1 MKKFA
6 TILTVAVLSMST
18 GKIWADGIGL
28 TVSGV
33 LTLFN
38 PGNVPLQPSGVNFLD
53 SANGAVPPGFGNS
66 NTNGTAV
73 IGSGVE
79 FGVSNGS
86 DLLTMDYTGTTVTLT
101 DTCLNSGCGGTSY
114 TVAFYSPYITGY
126 SLVSSSGLNA
136 VYSYGNT
143 FYFPGNAGALTFF
156 GEPGFSGYS
165 ITFDY
170 TSITPPPPATQ
181 SLRLASFSRFA
192 ALAAG
197 PSDPPPAVPEP
208 ASFGLVGTG
217 LLGLAGCIR
226 RFRAG
231 ARVRNKPEECI

>member
-6 TILTVAVLSMST
+6 TLLTVAILSMST

-28 TVSGV
+28 TLSGV
-33 LTLFN
+33 LTLYN
-38 PGNVPLQPSGVNFLD
+38 PGDIPLQPSGVKFLD
-53 SANGAVPPGFGNS
+53 SSAGAVPPGYGNS

-73 IGSGVE
+73 IGSGIE
-79 FGVSNGS
+79 FGVTNGS
-86 DLLTMDYTGTTVTLT
+86 DLLTMDYTGTTATLT
-101 DTCLNSGCGGTSY
+101 DTCLNSGCGSTSY

-136 VYSYGNT
+136 VYSYGDT
-143 FYFPGNAGALTFF
+143 RYFPGNAGALTFF
-156 GEPGFSGYS
+156 GDPGFSGFS

-170 TSITPPPPATQ
+170 TSIAPPPPATHSFQ
-181 SLRLASFSRFA
+181 LASFSRFA
-192 ALAAG
+192 ALAA
-197 PSDPPPAVPEP
+197 DPPPAVPEP

-226 RFRAG
+226 RFRA
-231 ARVRNKPEECI
+231 

>member
-1 MKKFA
+1 MKKLA
-6 TILTVAVLSMST
+6 IVLTVAILSMST
-18 GKIWADGIGL
+18 DKVWADGIGL
-28 TVSGV
+28 TLSGA

-38 PGNVPLQPSGVNFLD
+38 PGNIPLQPTGVNFLD
-53 SANGAVPPGFGNS
+53 SSTGAVPPGFGNS

-79 FGVSNGS
+79 FGATNGS
-86 DLLTMDYTGTTVTLT
+86 DFLTIDFTGTTATLT
-101 DTCLNSGCGGTSY
+101 DTCLNSGCGSTSI
-114 TVAFYSPYITGY
+114 TIAMYSPYITGY
-126 SLVSSSGLNA
+126 TPVSSSLPNT

-143 FYFPGNAGALTFF
+143 FYFPGDAGALTFF
-156 GEPGFSGYS
+156 GAPGFTGGS

-181 SLRLASFSRFA
+181 SLRLTSSSRFA
-192 ALAAG
+192 PLAV
-197 PSDPPPAVPEP
+197 DPPSAVPEP

-226 RFRAG
+226 RFRA
-231 ARVRNKPEECI
+231 